1 MSMDTRHSYTTLD
14 GRIIDISG
22 LTAAQ
27 KSYLGEKILTDKA
40 RMNCMD
46 FQNRYLEDPVVLG
59 SPQLYDVCRDL
70 ATRLGISQGYLK
82 KESYEHGAIKK
93 EEKELTSPA
102 VAKMGL
108 CSPQAVRDAI
118 KAGRLSARRVGPLY
132 LIKENNAEAFI
143 ASLRKNKSRVSPDSR
158 KSESVDLQPLHAKS
172 RRA

>member
-1 MSMDTRHSYTTLD
+1 MDTKHGYTALD
-14 GRIIDISG
+14 GRIINISG

-27 KSYLGEKILTDKA
+27 KSYLGEKILSDKA
-40 RMNCMD
+40 RMNYMD

-59 SPQLYDVCRDL
+59 SPQLYDLCRDL

-82 KESYEHGAIKK
+82 KESYSHGAIK
-93 EEKELTSPA
+93 EEKELTSPD